1 MLPPAV
7 PEQGPVAES
16 SPSHTSPK
24 ASGAAP
30 GPTAPSTA
38 SAENGVDAP
47 PSPEPGIASNPE
59 QKPDAP
65 AEEPRSEPLAL
76 LPISMQPGSYPPVV
90 IQEREDTGEGAA
102 ARMSD
107 PTTIHPAEMIADPP
121 LLPDSPKG
129 SFLWRIRG
137 AIRTLR
143 PHQWVKNLFVLA
155 PVVFAKHL
163 THPSI
168 IKSALGAF
176 GIFCLLA
183 GAVYTLNDLVD
194 AKADRVH
201 PVKRHRPIASG
212 RVPVPAA
219 RILLG
224 VLIVIALGGAM
235 LGPPE
240 FFAVT
245 VAYFGLNIAYSFWL
259 KKIAYLDVTC
269 IATGFVLRVLAGG
282 FATRTPISGFMVA
295 CTALLALFLG
305 FGKRRHELASAA
317 LSGNAAK
324 QRAALEAYSP
334 QALTVALA
342 VTGVATVATY
352 LAYTLDHDTQRFF
365 DNPYLW
371 LTTVHPLFGVVR
383 FLQLV
388 ANRPKAESPTQE
400 ILRDTPFMMNL
411 VLWVIEVLAIVYRLR
426 PS

>member
-1 MLPPAV
+1 MR
-7 PEQGPVAES
+7 G
-16 SPSHTSPK
+16 
-24 ASGAAP
+24 
-30 GPTAPSTA
+30 
-38 SAENGVDAP
+38 
-47 PSPEPGIASNPE
+47 
-59 QKPDAP
+59 
-65 AEEPRSEPLAL
+65 
-76 LPISMQPGSYPPVV
+76 GSYPPVV
-90 IQEREDTGEGAA
+90 IQEREDAEIDPS
-102 ARMSD
+102 RLSD
-107 PTTIHPAEMIADPP
+107 PTTVHPADMIADPP
-121 LLPDSPKG
+121 LLPESPKG
-129 SFLWRIRG
+129 SLLWRIRG
-137 AIRTLR
+137 AIRTVR

-176 GIFCLLA
+176 GVFCLLA

-212 RVPVPAA
+212 RVPIPVAKV
-219 RILLG
+219 LLA

-259 KKIAYLDVTC
+259 KKIAYVDVAC
-269 IATGFVLRVLAGG
+269 ISAGFVLRVLAGG
-282 FATRTPISGFMVA
+282 FATRTPISVFMVA

-305 FGKRRHELASAA
+305 FGKRRHELASA
-317 LSGNAAK
+317 NAGK

-342 VTGVATVATY
+342 VTGVTTVATY

-371 LTTVHPLFGVVR
+371 VTTIHPLFGVVR

-411 VLWVIEVLAIVYRLR
+411 VLWVIEVIVIVYRLR